1 MIIITFL
8 SKRIQLTLRT
18 YRRLV
23 DKNKPTNA
31 RLNRRHFE
39 KNRLQKRNMRRLS
52 RHKNRNRYG
61 NNEI

>member
-8 SKRIQLTLRT
+8 GKRIELTLRA
-18 YRRLV
+18 YRRGA
-23 DKNKPTNA
+23 DKNKPSSA

-39 KNRLQKRNMRRLS
+39 KNRLIKRNMQRLS
-52 RHKNRNRYG
+52 RYKNKNRYG